1 MLRLILAAACLLVA
15 PAAFAQLPEPLEQAL
30 SAAPGET
37 ITAERIAL
45 RMTVNGES
53 ILVEIRPGGG
63 GRDTVYTL
71 LQPASEDALSEQQAE
86 MWAGFNGSDDE
97 EEDAPD
103 SDPGESYS
111 VGQFDAEA
119 LREAIGASATLLRE
133 ENGRLVY
140 GFTPQSL
147 PGQGGEDD
155 ERSGL
160 LDNLAGEIEVD
171 AERGQI
177 AEVRFALTESF
188 KPNMAARINDFLL
201 EQRFVHEPAIDG
213 PRFAGMTMSMA
224 GSAVFQSFSQ
234 TMEIDLVSV
243 RYASAGPLEAGAE
256 SP

>member
-1 MLRLILAAACLLVA
+1 MLRLILAAACLLAA
-15 PAAFAQLPEPLEQAL
+15 PAAYAQLPGPLEQAL
-30 SAAPGET
+30 SAAPGDAVS
-37 ITAERIAL
+37 AERIAL
-45 RMTVNGES
+45 RMTVNGEA
-53 ILVEIRPGGG
+53 ILVEILPGGEN
-63 GRDTVYTL
+63 RETAYTL
-71 LQPASEDALSEQQAE
+71 LQPASEDALSEAQAE
-86 MWAGFNGSDDE
+86 MWAGFNRDD

-111 VGQFDAEA
+111 VGQFDAEG

-147 PGQGGEDD
+147 PGQGGEDE

-177 AEVRFALTESF
+177 AQVRFALTESF

-243 RYASAGPLEAGAE
+243 RYAGAGPLEAGAE